1 MEKYLRG
8 TIIIKENTYITKAF
22 KITKGT
28 ISKRINN
35 NIIEIYKNNQTILLE
50 YIDNISIYSYIAEEL
65 TIGEWI
71 DLDIDLLKKQTQ
83 TQNIHLELL
92 LINDPIIKVS
102 RFIYYKYIEKQV
114 LCFYLEMT
122 LKELSEYL
130 KIEKRQL
137 SKIITHLITINII
150 SKQNK
155 LIIIQNL
162 NKLINISYSK
172 DI

>member
-8 TIIIKENTYITKAF
+8 TVIIKENTYITKAF
-22 KITKGT
+22 KITKGI
-28 ISKRINN
+28 ISKKINN
-35 NIIEIYKNNQTILLE
+35 NIIKTYKDNQTILLE
-50 YIDNISIYSYIAEEL
+50 YIDTISIYSYTAEEL

-71 DLDIDLLKKQTQ
+71 DLDIDSLKKQTQ

-92 LINDPIIKVS
+92 SINDPIIKVS

-114 LCFYLEMT
+114 LGFYLEMT
-122 LKELSEYL
+122 LKELSDYL

-150 SKQNK
+150 SKQIISCTTYNNSK
-155 LIIIQNL
+155 L
-162 NKLINISYSK
+162 K
-172 DI
+172 